1 VLGTRASPRGTGPGP
16 RLPRRRRPAPRA
28 PHLITLFG
36 RFYLDLFEVLIR
48 WADLAEAEIAAWPD
62 TADLGMTNRT
72 RALLEEAL
80 TRLEVLADRAAEQS
94 APGSGVT

>member
-1 VLGTRASPRGTGPGP
+1 
-16 RLPRRRRPAPRA
+16 
-28 PHLITLFG
+28 
-36 RFYLDLFEVLIR
+36 VLIG
-48 WADLAEAEIAAWPD
+48 WADLAEAEIVAWPD